1 MYGYIG
7 LIDSTVQEIERYAYT
22 YDEDFNFNKYE
33 EESVQLRKQI
43 REFEMRDR
51 KRYRISDEPEFENLK
66 SQRRRYNY
74 GNF

>member
-7 LIDSTVQEIERYAYT
+7 LIDSTVQEIERYTYT

-33 EESVQLRKQI
+33 EESVQLRMQI

-51 KRYRISDEPEFENLK
+51 KL
-66 SQRRRYNY
+66 
-74 GNF
+74 

>member
-7 LIDSTVQEIERYAYT
+7 PIDSTVQEIERYAYT

-51 KRYRISDEPEFENLK
+51 KL
-66 SQRRRYNY
+66 
-74 GNF
+74 

>member
-43 REFEMRDR
+43 REFEMIDR
-51 KRYRISDEPEFENLK
+51 KRYRVSDESELEDLK
-66 SQRRRYNY
+66 SLRRRYSY
-74 GNF
+74 GNC